1 LNKYNIVFLVV
12 GLFPA
17 ILLTKERKIVL
28 QPKLY
33 LALLITLLLI
43 LPNLWWQ
50 YNHNFPVI
58 GHMKELAETQLVNVN
73 RIDFLKA
80 QFLFYIDS
88 IFVIFSAFYAL
99 LFYKPFKQ
107 YRSFFWSIIFTLVV
121 FMYFKAKDYY
131 AIGIYPI
138 YISFGAV
145 YLESILQDGWKKYLK
160 PVLISIPL
168 LLFIPFYKIGFP
180 NKSPEYIVQHQDP
193 YRKLGML
200 RWEDGK
206 EHALPQDFADMLGW
220 KELATKV
227 DSVCAQLPN
236 LDQTLILCDNY
247 GQAGAI
253 NYYTKNKKIVAQ
265 SFDADYIN
273 WLRYDK
279 KIVDVVLV
287 KESNDEDKNRK
298 TEIPLFDK
306 VYLASQRINKFA
318 REDTISIYVL
328 RGAKVD
334 INKRIKDEADREKN

>member
-1 LNKYNIVFLVV
+1 
-12 GLFPA
+12 
-17 ILLTKERKIVL
+17 
-28 QPKLY
+28 
-33 LALLITLLLI
+33 
-43 LPNLWWQ
+43 
-50 YNHNFPVI
+50 
-58 GHMKELAETQLVNVN
+58 M
-73 RIDFLKA
+73 
-80 QFLFYIDS
+80 
-88 IFVIFSAFYAL
+88 
-99 LFYKPFKQ
+99 
-107 YRSFFWSIIFTLVV
+107 
-121 FMYFKAKDYY
+121 
-131 AIGIYPI
+131 
-138 YISFGAV
+138 
-145 YLESILQDGWKKYLK
+145 QDGWKKYLK

-180 NKSPEYIVQHQDP
+180 NKSPEYIVQHQEP

-253 NYYTKNKKIVAQ
+253 NYYTKNKKVVAQ

-287 KESNDEDKNRK
+287 KEGNDEDKYRK

-306 VYLASQRINKFA
+306 VYLASQRINTFA

-334 INKRIKDEADREKN
+334 INKRIKDEADRKKK